1 MSELSRHAHAVLFP
15 VIETLET
22 DDHISRF
29 LDNGG
34 RSLLFGETGE
44 EYVSGQLSGQRLKR
58 ETLEAWHGAIKAVTA
73 RAGRLILAADA
84 DIAAVHRLQGVSAK
98 LPARDAAQRMSES
111 ELEQSCFETAC
122 GVVDAGINL
131 VLSPT
136 ADVLTGDNQWLK
148 GRTLADDPRTA
159 SRMVRSYIRGA
170 RRAGL
175 KTTLKHFPGHPVLRG
190 HPARDEATVSSSLG
204 ELRAQWGAFQ
214 VGIEE
219 GVSAV
224 MMGPARFEAF
234 QPTTAGSLSAKLIA
248 LLKGELEFGGL
259 VMTCDLDHKATIG
272 ERPLADTAVAA
283 LVAGADLLL
292 LSPNSVPYIPEVATA
307 IVKAVENGTL
317 DPARLQAA
325 AGAVCKLADYRK
337 SLLAS

>member
-15 VIETLET
+15 VLETLEI

-44 EYVSGQLSGQRLKR
+44 EYVSGRMSQQRLSR
-58 ETLEAWHGAIKAVTA
+58 ETLEAWHGAIEIATA
-73 RAGRLILAADA
+73 RAGKLILAADA

-98 LPARDAAQRMSES
+98 LPARDTAQRMSES
-111 ELEQSCFETAC
+111 ELEQVCFETAC

-131 VLSPT
+131 ALSPT
-136 ADVLTGDNQWLK
+136 AEVLTGSNQWLE
-148 GRTLADDPRTA
+148 GRTLADDPQTA

-190 HPARDEATVSSSLG
+190 HPAKDEATVPSSLD
-204 ELRAQWGAFQ
+204 ELRAQWGAFR

-234 QPTTAGSLSAKLIA
+234 KPATAGSLSAELIA
-248 LLKGELEFGGL
+248 LLRRELEFEGL

-272 ERPLADTAVAA
+272 DRSVGETAVDA
-283 LVAGADLLL
+283 LAAGADLLL
-292 LSPNSVPYIPEVATA
+292 LSPKAVPYIDEVAAA
-307 IVKAVENGTL
+307 IVKAVEGGRL
-317 DPARLQAA
+317 DPSRLNTAA
-325 AGAVCKLADYRK
+325 STVYQLADYR
-337 SLLAS
+337 SV

>member
-15 VIETLET
+15 VLETLEI
-22 DDHISRF
+22 DVHISRF

-44 EYVSGQLSGQRLKR
+44 EYVSGRMSQQRLSR
-58 ETLEAWHGAIKAVTA
+58 ETVEAWHGAIEIATA
-73 RAGRLILAADA
+73 RAGKLILAADT

-111 ELEQSCFETAC
+111 ELEQACFETAR

-131 VLSPT
+131 ALSPT
-136 ADVLTGDNQWLK
+136 AEVLTGSNQWLE
-148 GRTLADDPRTA
+148 GRTLANDLQTA

-190 HPARDEATVSSSLG
+190 HPAKDEATVPSSLD
-204 ELRAQWGAFQ
+204 ELRAQWGAFRA
-214 VGIEE
+214 GIEE
-219 GVSAV
+219 GASAV

-234 QPTTAGSLSAKLIA
+234 KPATAGSLSAELIA
-248 LLKGELEFGGL
+248 LLRGELEFKGL
-259 VMTCDLDHKATIG
+259 VMTCDLDHRATIG
-272 ERPLADTAVAA
+272 DRSVGDTAVDA
-283 LVAGADLLL
+283 LAAGADLLL
-292 LSPNSVPYIPEVATA
+292 LSPKAVPHIEEVAAA
-307 IVKAVENGTL
+307 IVKAVEGGKL
-317 DPARLQAA
+317 DPSRLDT
-325 AGAVCKLADYRK
+325 AVSTVYQLADYR
-337 SLLAS
+337 SV